1 MKNENENLGFTALM
15 LEVGIVI
22 VMCLIILARLQ
33 KGDGRKE
40 VPSPTVTSTMAAI
53 PTELPTATPTAVPT
67 VTPTVMPT
75 EEPTLFG
82 TCGLK
87 GLQQI
92 RRNRMEKV
100 Q

>member
-33 KGDGRKE
+33 TGDGRKE
-40 VPSPTVTSTMAAI
+40 VPS
-53 PTELPTATPTAVPT
+53 PT